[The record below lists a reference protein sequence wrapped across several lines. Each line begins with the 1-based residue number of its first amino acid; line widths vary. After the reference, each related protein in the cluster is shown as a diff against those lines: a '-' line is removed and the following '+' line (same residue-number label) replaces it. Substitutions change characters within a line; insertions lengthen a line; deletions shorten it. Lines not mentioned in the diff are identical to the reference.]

1 MERSPLKAIRW
12 LFDSERGA
20 FDHLIPRWI
29 FLRALGL
36 IYFSAFF
43 SLIFQIRGL
52 IGPQGILP
60 AADYLP
66 AVARAFPGYVRFWFA
81 PTLFWF
87 STSSHMLEAICWAG
101 MIASLLVV
109 INIWPRATLF
119 ICFICF
125 LSFVAAARDF
135 AGYQS
140 DGMLLEAGF
149 IALFFAPAGLRP
161 GWGEASPPSR
171 ASMWLLQWEWFRIYF
186 ESGYVKLASGDPQWR
201 HLTAIIDYYQN
212 GPLPTWVGYYA
223 SHLPRAVH
231 IGTAALT
238 LALEL
243 VIVWAMFLPRR
254 FRVILFWIVTPW
266 EIAIILTANYTFLNY
281 LVLFLAFLLLDDKF
295 LARYLPSRMKKPD
308 PSLLPTESTPA
319 KTKTSS
325 TIASLAWEP
334 LAPVRLSV
342 VIVLFLWLFY
352 ATTARLVWLFAPT
365 VPDPTKLVAYLEP
378 FRIANQ
384 YGLFA
389 VMTPNRYEIE
399 FQGSNDGQNWIA
411 YPFRFKPQNINE
423 APGIYA
429 PYQPRFDWNLWFA
442 SLGPWNAAP
451 IVPRTE
457 ARLLTNDPDVI
468 GLFAKN
474 PFPNAAPHRIRVVIW
489 QYWFSSA
496 AEKHAQGVW
505 WRRELL
511 GLYAP
516 TIELESD
523 GKVGVV
529 EFPQP
534 TRPQK

>member
-1 MERSPLKAIRW
+1 MERSPLTAIRW

-20 FDHLIPRWI
+20 FDRLIPRWI

-43 SLIFQIRGL
+43 SLVFQIRGL

-66 AVARAFPGYVRFWFA
+66 AVARTFPGFSRFWFA
-81 PTLFWF
+81 PTLLWF
-87 STSSHMLEAICWAG
+87 SSSSNMLTALCWAG
-101 MIASLLVV
+101 MLASLLVV
-109 INIWPRATLF
+109 INIWPRANLF
-119 ICFICF
+119 ICLVCF

-171 ASMWLLQWEWFRIYF
+171 ASMFLLQWEWFRIYF

-212 GPLPTWVGYYA
+212 GPLPTWIGWYA

-231 IGTAALT
+231 IGTAGLT

-243 VIVWAMFLPRR
+243 VIIWTMFLPRR
-254 FRVILFWIVTPW
+254 FRIILFWIVMPW

-281 LVLFLAFLLLDDKF
+281 LVLFLGFLLLDDKF
-295 LARYLPSRMKKPD
+295 LTRDLPRWMKKPPQSATVEA
-308 PSLLPTESTPA
+308 PSVEKKKPA
-319 KTKTSS
+319 TLD
-325 TIASLAWEP
+325 SLVRE
-334 LAPVRLSV
+334 LAPVRLSI
-342 VIVLFLWLFY
+342 VIVMLLWIFY
-352 ATTARLVWLFAPT
+352 VTTARLVFMFAPSA
-365 VPDPTKLVAYLEP
+365 PLPTKPVELLEP
-378 FRIANQ
+378 LRIANQ

-399 FQGSNDGQNWIA
+399 FQGSNDAQNWIA
-411 YPFRFKPQNINE
+411 YQFRFKPQDINK

-429 PYQPRFDWNLWFA
+429 PFQPRFDWNLWFA
-442 SLGPWNAAP
+442 SLGPWGQSP

-457 ARLLTNDPDVI
+457 GRLLTNNPDVLS
-468 GLFAKN
+468 LFATN
-474 PFPNAAPHRIRVVIW
+474 PFPNGPPKQVRAVLW
-489 QYWFSSA
+489 QYWFSSV

-505 WRRELL
+505 WRREFL

-516 TIELESD
+516 TIEIESD
-523 GKVGVV
+523 GKVGVL
-529 EFPQP
+529 EFPKP
-534 TRPQK
+534 GFPPN